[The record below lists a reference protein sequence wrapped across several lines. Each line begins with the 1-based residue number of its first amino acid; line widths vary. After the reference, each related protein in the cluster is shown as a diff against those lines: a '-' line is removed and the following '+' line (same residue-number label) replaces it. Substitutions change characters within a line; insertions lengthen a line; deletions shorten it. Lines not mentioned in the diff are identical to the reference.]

1 MFIDCE
7 NDYKKAIKLFRAIT
21 LDKKLKRDI
30 SRINRHKE
38 MEEKLISQTDNI
50 LEIKKPIT
58 NQIAPESAALPS
70 ALPLPA
76 QATTSPESLA
86 PESLAPVSL
95 APESLAPESLAP
107 ESLAPV
113 SLAPVSLAPE
123 SLAPESLAP
132 ESLAPEEPSVKDI
145 PKESV
150 IINEILNKNKLSTKQ
165 EDINQQSEPN
175 NLGIIFNNPSIPN

>member
-1 MFIDCE
+1 
-7 NDYKKAIKLFRAIT
+7 
-21 LDKKLKRDI
+21 
-30 SRINRHKE
+30 

-58 NQIAPESAALPS
+58 NQIAPESAALP
-70 ALPLPA
+70 LPV

-86 PESLAPVSL
+86 PESLAP
-95 APESLAPESLAP
+95 E
-107 ESLAPV
+107 
-113 SLAPVSLAPE
+113 SLAPE